1 VGNRPFVPCGGEHWL
16 GLALSLGLGAALV
29 WAVRRSGSR
38 RLDRATRWAL
48 AAACAGGELFLLAW
62 WLAHG
67 ARLANLLPLHMCDVT
82 VVLAPVVLL
91 TGHWLCYELLYFWG
105 FGGAVLALL
114 TPAVSWG
121 FPAVHCVCFFALHG
135 LIVASALYATVVMRL
150 RPTLRS
156 LLRAWLLAIAYGL
169 LLIPANLAMGT
180 NYMFVLEKP
189 RTPSLLDAM
198 GPWPWYILVASLVA
212 LVAMGLCYLPFLILD
227 HSGRAPRA
235 SRTRTTDE
243 DEGR

>member
-1 VGNRPFVPCGGEHWL
+1 MDPFVPFGGQHWL

-29 WAVRRSGSR
+29 WAVRRAGSR

-48 AAACAGGELFLLAW
+48 AAAAAGGELFLLVW

-67 ARLANLLPLHMCDVT
+67 APLARLLPLHMCDIA

-91 TGHWLCYELLYFWG
+91 TGHRLCYELLYFWG
-105 FGGAVLALL
+105 LSAAPVALL
-114 TPAVSWG
+114 TPNVTVG

-156 LLRAWLLAIAYGL
+156 LLRAWLLANVFAA
-169 LLIPANLAMGT
+169 LLIPLNGALGT
-180 NYMFVLEKP
+180 NYMFVSHKP
-189 RTPSLLDAM
+189 DTPSLLDVM
-198 GPWPWYILVASLVA
+198 GPWPWYILVGSLVG
-212 LVAMGLCYLPFLILD
+212 LVAMALCYLPFFVID
-227 HSGRAPRA
+227 HSGRVARA

-243 DEGR
+243 GR